1 MSVSKT
7 QSATLTGIYALARKS
22 GLLQTRPGQW
32 IFSRAYFL
40 YKRHLEDSYRALA
53 RRHPELFEGG
63 HILDIGANIGY
74 TSLVFAHAVN
84 PAYQVYSFEPEEF
97 NFRLLQRLAHSRQ
110 SQGRIVPIQTAAGD
124 RNGSIQLWRNPSHHA
139 DHRVLTSHL
148 RERKTL
154 DDSVQVPV
162 VTIDGFV
169 QRQGPSFP
177 VRFIKIDVQG
187 YELPV
192 CQGMQRTL
200 ENNPKAVLA
209 LEYAPEEMRD
219 LGFDP
224 QELLN
229 WLAAKNYQSYS
240 LEKDGSLL
248 PANADRMT
256 TQPYT
261 DLLFL
266 HP

>member
-1 MSVSKT
+1 
-7 QSATLTGIYALARKS
+7 
-22 GLLQTRPGQW
+22 
-32 IFSRAYFL
+32 
-40 YKRHLEDSYRALA
+40 
-53 RRHPELFEGG
+53 
-63 HILDIGANIGY
+63 
-74 TSLVFAHAVN
+74 
-84 PAYQVYSFEPEEF
+84 
-97 NFRLLQRLAHSRQ
+97 
-110 SQGRIVPIQTAAGD
+110 
-124 RNGSIQLWRNPSHHA
+124 
-139 DHRVLTSHL
+139 
-148 RERKTL
+148 
-154 DDSVQVPV
+154 
-162 VTIDGFV
+162 
-169 QRQGPSFP
+169 
-177 VRFIKIDVQG
+177 
-187 YELPV
+187 
-192 CQGMQRTL
+192 MQRTL